1 MPSQRQAAAPRRSY
15 HSPLRER
22 QAEMTRQHILA
33 AARRLFRSIGYLAT
47 SLDAI
52 ADAAGVSPK
61 TVEAAFGSKRGL
73 ILSLVDPHAAEKL
86 NQTVLQTIQN
96 EPDPVRRLRAT
107 AELTRRAYEASSAEF
122 DLMTGARLMVPEL
135 AAAAEQIGDRR
146 RDRQAR
152 LITYLVSARALRKGL
167 RKEEAADELWALT
180 GYEMYRTLVIERGW
194 SSEHFEKWLGDV
206 LIHRLLEPR
215 A

>member
-1 MPSQRQAAAPRRSY
+1 MARQRQAAAPHRSY

-22 QAEMTRQHILA
+22 QAEMTRQQIVA
-33 AARRLFRSIGYLAT
+33 AARRLFRSSGYLET

-73 ILSLVDPHAAEKL
+73 ILGLVDPHAAEKL
-86 NQTVLQTIQN
+86 NQAVLQTIQY
-96 EPDPVRRLRAT
+96 EPDPARRLRAT
-107 AELTRRAYEASSAEF
+107 AELTRRAYEASAAEF

-135 AAAAEQIGDRR
+135 AAAAEQIGERR

-152 LITYLVSARALRKGL
+152 LITYLVTVRALRKGL
-167 RKEEAADELWALT
+167 RKEDAADELWALT
-180 GYEMYRTLVIERGW
+180 GYEMYRTLVIDRGW
-194 SSEHFEKWLGDV
+194 SSAHFEKWLGDV

-215 A
+215 R